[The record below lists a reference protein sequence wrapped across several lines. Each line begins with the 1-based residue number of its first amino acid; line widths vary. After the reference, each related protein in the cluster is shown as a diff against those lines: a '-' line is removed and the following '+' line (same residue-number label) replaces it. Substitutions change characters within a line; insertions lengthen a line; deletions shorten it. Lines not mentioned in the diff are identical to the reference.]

1 MEELYR
7 ENARIVYYYLLAL
20 CHDAALAED
29 LTQETFLQATLSIG
43 RFDGSCRVSTWLCQ
57 IAKHLLYRYWEKHKR
72 EQVGLPEE
80 TERVASSD
88 TEREVLTKIELSD
101 VWECM
106 KKLPEQTQRV
116 MTMRVLGDMSY
127 AQIGAAFGRSESWA
141 RVTYF
146 RGKQAILRE
155 VEES

>member
-1 MEELYR
+1 MEELYK
-7 ENARIVYYYLLAL
+7 ENARIVYYYLFAR

-29 LTQETFLQATLSIG
+29 LTQETFLQATMSIG

-80 TERVASSD
+80 TERAAASD
-88 TEREVLTKIELSD
+88 TAREAMARIELSD
-101 VWECM
+101 VRECLQ
-106 KKLPEQTQRV
+106 KLPEQTQRV
-116 MTMRVLGDMSY
+116 MMMRVMGDMSY
-127 AQIGAAFGRSESWA
+127 AAIGAAFGRSESWA